1 MEGRGLTETKY
12 KTSDLFSVKVS
23 VTQSCLTLCDPWT
36 VARQA
41 PLPMGFSRQEYWNG
55 VPFPTLED
63 LPDPGIESTTCLSPT
78 FEGKFFATS
87 ATWKCIILTYMVL
100 LVCRGCHNNVQ
111 QNG

>member
-1 MEGRGLTETKY
+1 MAPK
-12 KTSDLFSVKVS
+12 
-23 VTQSCLTLCDPWT
+23 T

-63 LPDPGIESTTCLSPT
+63 LPDPGIESMTCLSPT